1 MKEEQITVVTLVTCP
16 EAADSFCQSFGD
28 ARLVTAAFDAA
39 RDKDGYIVPGL
50 GDFEDRYMGQAA
62 TVVELPEEAEPES
75 DEGDLT
81 KKLTSW
87 WPFGSK
93 N

>member
-1 MKEEQITVVTLVTCP
+1 M
-16 EAADSFCQSFGD
+16 
-28 ARLVTAAFDAA
+28 TAAFDAA
-39 RDKDGYIVPGL
+39 RDKDGCIVPGI
-50 GDFEDRYMGQAA
+50 GDFEDRYLGQAVA
-62 TVVELPEEAEPES
+62 VVDLPEEAESES
-75 DEGDLT
+75 DENDLT